1 MFSNDQFDK
10 TLDLVR
16 TWDTFPK
23 SVAKKIQLHLAVA
36 FRQLLRPLVRIL
48 LRHGFSYGDFS
59 DVSKA
64 VFFEVAAEDF
74 SLTGNRSSDS
84 RVAIL
89 TGLTRKEVARQRQLA
104 LRREMPAPGSMSRA
118 SRVLWGWHQDPDF
131 TGPFDVPL
139 TLAFDQRT
147 PNFTKL
153 VKRYSGDM
161 PARAMLEELIRVGA
175 VQETQ
180 EGDYE
185 VLKRSYIPVQATE
198 ESIKRLG
205 TVMHD
210 LAATLEFNLDPGRVG
225 KARFERRVIS
235 DTVPEDAMTKF
246 QELLEVQGQRF
257 LESFDNWLTAQQEP
271 IDASVKLKEHGTAE
285 RRTGVGIYYFEVV
298 SNLEDTE

>member
-1 MFSNDQFDK
+1 MANN
-10 TLDLVR
+10 
-16 TWDTFPK
+16 
-23 SVAKKIQLHLAVA
+23 IQLHLAVA

-48 LRHGFSYGDFS
+48 LRHGFSYGDFT

-104 LRREMPAPGSMSRA
+104 ARREMPSPGSMSRA

-139 TLAFDQRT
+139 TLSFERRK
-147 PNFTKL
+147 PNFVQL

-161 PARAMLEELIRVGA
+161 PARAMLEELLRVGA
-175 VQETQ
+175 VQQTP

-198 ESIKRLG
+198 ASIKRLG
-205 TVMHD
+205 EVMHD
-210 LAATLEFNLDPGRVG
+210 LAATLEFNLDPNRVG
-225 KARFERRVIS
+225 SAKFERRVFGDLDDLS
-235 DTVPEDAMTKF
+235 KLAGFES
-246 QELLEVQGQRF
+246 ELETNGQRF
-257 LESFDNWLTAQQEP
+257 LEGVDNWLAARDITELEDEDPKANYR
-271 IDASVKLKEHGTAE
+271 I
-285 RRTGVGIYYFEVV
+285 GVGIYYFEKERKK
-298 SNLEDTE
+298 SQKN

>member
-1 MFSNDQFDK
+1 MVHK
-10 TLDLVR
+10 
-16 TWDTFPK
+16 WDTFPK
-23 SVAKKIQLHLAVA
+23 SVTKNIQINLAVA

-48 LRHGFSYGDFS
+48 LRHGFSYGDFTE
-59 DVSKA
+59 VSKA

-89 TGLTRKEVARQRQLA
+89 TGLTRKEVAKQRQLA
-104 LRREMPAPGSMSRA
+104 VRQEMPSPGSMSRA

-139 TLAFDQRT
+139 TLSFDQRR
-147 PNFTKL
+147 PNFVEL

-175 VQETQ
+175 VQQTS

-235 DTVPEDAMTKF
+235 DSVSDEAMDEF

-257 LESFDNWLTAQQEP
+257 LESFDNWLTAHQE
-271 IDASVKLKEHGTAE
+271 IRRKQTESKEPQVNE
-285 RRTGVGIYYFEVV
+285 RRTGIGIYYFDVTRK
-298 SNLEDTE
+298 LEDIE

>member
-1 MFSNDQFDK
+1 MANN
-10 TLDLVR
+10 
-16 TWDTFPK
+16 
-23 SVAKKIQLHLAVA
+23 IQLHLAVA

-48 LRHGFSYGDFS
+48 LRHGFSYGDFT

-104 LRREMPAPGSMSRA
+104 ARREMPSPGSMSRA

-139 TLAFDQRT
+139 TLSFERRK
-147 PNFTKL
+147 PNFVQL

-161 PARAMLEELIRVGA
+161 PARAMLEELLRVGA
-175 VQETQ
+175 VQQTP

-185 VLKRSYIPVQATE
+185 VLKRSYIPEQATE
-198 ESIKRLG
+198 ESINRLG

-210 LAATLEFNLDPGRVG
+210 LGATLEFNLDPGRVS
-225 KARFERRVIS
+225 KARFERRVIADS
-235 DTVPEDAMTKF
+235 VPDEAIVEFRK
-246 QELLEVQGQRF
+246 LLDVQGQRF
-257 LESFDNWLTAQQEP
+257 LESFDNWLTAHQSESKKQSTEDKKDSTP
-271 IDASVKLKEHGTAE
+271 HANK
-285 RRTGVGIYYFEVV
+285 RTGVGIYYFEV
-298 SNLEDTE
+298 EKE